1 MHTGKIC
8 TRINCTRIYV
18 HNKKIIIYENFSL
31 FMVYPSFNKIVMKT
45 ITRNSSQ
52 VDPQMMRMT
61 AVDLKELTKFIQKV
75 TDSIDIESD
84 LQEIEKNCYQKK
96 YLL

>member
-1 MHTGKIC
+1 
-8 TRINCTRIYV
+8 
-18 HNKKIIIYENFSL
+18 
-31 FMVYPSFNKIVMKT
+31 MVYPSFNKIVMKT

-61 AVDLKELTKFIQKV
+61 AVDLRELTKSIQKV

>member
-8 TRINCTRIYV
+8 PKINCTRIYV
-18 HNKKIIIYENFSL
+18 QNKKIIIYENFSL

-61 AVDLKELTKFIQKV
+61 AVDLRELTKFIQKV

-84 LQEIEKNCYQKK
+84 LQEIEKNCCQKK

>member
-1 MHTGKIC
+1 
-8 TRINCTRIYV
+8 
-18 HNKKIIIYENFSL
+18 
-31 FMVYPSFNKIVMKT
+31 MVYPSFNKIVMKT

-61 AVDLKELTKFIQKV
+61 AVDLRELTKFIQKL

-84 LQEIEKNCYQKK
+84 LQEIEKNCCQKK

>member
-1 MHTGKIC
+1 
-8 TRINCTRIYV
+8 
-18 HNKKIIIYENFSL
+18 
-31 FMVYPSFNKIVMKT
+31 
-45 ITRNSSQ
+45 
-52 VDPQMMRMT
+52 MMRMT
-61 AVDLKELTKFIQKV
+61 EFIQKV

>member
-18 HNKKIIIYENFSL
+18 QNKKIIIYENFSL
-31 FMVYPSFNKIVMKT
+31 FMVYPSFNKILMKT
-45 ITRNSSQ
+45 ITRNSSH

-61 AVDLKELTKFIQKV
+61 EFIQKV

>member
-1 MHTGKIC
+1 
-8 TRINCTRIYV
+8 
-18 HNKKIIIYENFSL
+18 
-31 FMVYPSFNKIVMKT
+31 MVYPSFNKIVMKT

-61 AVDLKELTKFIQKV
+61 AVDLRELTKFIQKV

-84 LQEIEKNCYQKK
+84 LQEIEKNCCQKK

>member
-61 AVDLKELTKFIQKV
+61 AVDLRELTKFIQKV

-96 YLL
+96 HLL